1 MPTPYTIL
9 PDTERLHLLHLAT
22 TDDRITAVVET
33 IAAGAPC
40 PQCGQLSRHVH
51 SRYTRSVADLPWN
64 GVPFRLRLHAR
75 RFFCDQPTCPR
86 HIFTERLP
94 GLVASYGR
102 RTQRLETWLCAV
114 GFALG
119 GEAGARLLRTLGL
132 ASSAATLLRQVRS
145 TPDPE
150 HAVPHTI
157 GVDDWCFLRGRRYGA
172 IVVDLER
179 RCALDLLPD
188 REAQTFASWLSAHPG
203 IAVISRDRGSNF
215 ADGATRG
222 APNAIQVAD
231 RFHILKNVV
240 EAFQQALAREHTV
253 LRAAAEA
260 VLGAPPLPSRRLLT
274 APERSARASAQARR
288 QERYQTVHHL
298 RALGKTIRE
307 IAGELRMG
315 QNTVQ
320 RLLRAESC
328 PLPARH
334 RTRTTLLSA
343 FESYLRERWNRGE
356 QNGQQLLREIRA
368 QGYCGGQ
375 STLYGLLGR
384 WRRGPRHSG
393 PYARQ
398 TVPASPVLP
407 ALRTSPR
414 AVSWQLLRPP
424 RERTPLEHAYVETVL
439 RQSATIAT
447 MTAAVT
453 SFFDLLHER
462 RSAELD
468 DWVTGARASRIP
480 ELAGFAEGIR
490 RDYSAIRA
498 AFDLPWSQGQ
508 VEGQV
513 NRLKLLKRQ
522 MYGRANLDLLRRRVL
537 GQPATWSA

>member
-1 MPTPYTIL
+1 MPRPPTIL
-9 PDTERLHLLHLAT
+9 PDTERLHLLYLQA

-33 IAAGAPC
+33 TAASAPC
-40 PQCGQLSRHVH
+40 PQCGHFSGHVH
-51 SRYTRSVADLPWN
+51 SRYSRSVADLPWQD
-64 GVPFRLRLHAR
+64 VPFRLQLSVR
-75 RFFCDQPTCPR
+75 RFFCDESSCSR

-94 GLVASYGR
+94 GLVAPYGR
-102 RTQRLETWLCAV
+102 RTHRLDTWLCAV

-119 GEAGARLLRTLGL
+119 GEAGARLLRALGL
-132 ASSAATLLRQVRS
+132 ASSAATLLRRVRA

-150 HAVPHTI
+150 HAVPRSV

-172 IVVDLER
+172 MVVDLER
-179 RCALDLLPD
+179 HCALDLLPD
-188 REAQTFASWLSAHPG
+188 READTFADWLTAHPG
-203 IAVISRDRGSNF
+203 IAVISRDRGGSF
-215 ADGATRG
+215 ADGASRG
-222 APNAIQVAD
+222 APHAIQVAD
-231 RFHILKNVV
+231 RFHIVKNLV
-240 EAFQQALAREHTV
+240 EAFQQTLAREQRV
-253 LRAAAEA
+253 LRSAAET
-260 VLGAPPLPSRRLLT
+260 VQGAPLLPSRRPLT

-288 QERYQTVHHL
+288 QERYQTVHRL
-298 RALGKTIRE
+298 RALGKTIHE

-320 RLLRAESC
+320 RLLRAERC

-343 FESYLRERWNRGE
+343 FEPYLRERWNRGE
-356 QNGQQLLREIRA
+356 QNGQQLLREICA
-368 QGYCGGQ
+368 QGYRGGQ

-384 WRRGPRHSG
+384 WRSGPRHSG

-398 TVPASPVLP
+398 TELASPVLP
-407 ALRTSPR
+407 ALPTSPR

-424 RERTPLEHAYVETVL
+424 RARTPLEQAYVEAVL
-439 RQSATIAT
+439 QQSVTIAT
-447 MTAAVT
+447 MTRAVT
-453 SFFDLLHER
+453 TFFDLVHER
-462 RSAELD
+462 RGKGLD
-468 DWVTGARASRIP
+468 AWVTEAKTSGIP
-480 ELAGFAEGIR
+480 ELAGFAEGVR

-537 GQPATWSA
+537 GQPAMRSA